1 MALEVNR
8 GEGGRETRWGGA
20 HLMGPL
26 HHGLHKGCGLTG
38 TGTHSLSPPLS
49 EHSRH

>member
-8 GEGGRETRWGGA
+8 GEGGIETKRGA

-49 EHSRH
+49 EHSCH